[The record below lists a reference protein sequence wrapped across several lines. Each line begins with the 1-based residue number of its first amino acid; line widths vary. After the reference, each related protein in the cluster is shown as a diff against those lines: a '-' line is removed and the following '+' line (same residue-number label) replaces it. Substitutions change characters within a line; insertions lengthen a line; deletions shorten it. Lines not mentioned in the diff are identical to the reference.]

1 MAKSRVTAGLQTI
14 PRLSGVMSRKGQHA
28 QTLCH
33 QLGILATL
41 GHTKRVP
48 LLLRHSVD
56 QELGDLALQEA
67 IGLPDNLIMEPLVA
81 MVVVRHM
88 ALVDH
93 TFLNSLRDSFH
104 LLSDLQVHL
113 QVDPQVDLWLEYY
126 LQYPLVDLQD
136 MGPALGYPLGQVVA
150 PKDLGHRCR
159 MEALNCQAK
168 MEALDHQGI
177 MEALDH
183 LDKMKALDHLAKL
196 EALDHQ
202 GIMEPLDHQG
212 IMEALDHPDKTEALD
227 YLGKM
232 GDLVHLSNIVVL
244 DHLGIMEDQVVA
256 LDLVKVTMGQ
266 DSVDPDPIR
275 IADLT
280 IREGFKEEIL
290 EMEDLGHLEDQA
302 NMAPKEEVAT
312 KVGKGMVDI
321 SMGWS
326 SLDRDA
332 PSLHSVI
339 YEFCIN

>member
-1 MAKSRVTAGLQTI
+1 
-14 PRLSGVMSRKGQHA
+14 
-28 QTLCH
+28 
-33 QLGILATL
+33 
-41 GHTKRVP
+41 
-48 LLLRHSVD
+48 
-56 QELGDLALQEA
+56 
-67 IGLPDNLIMEPLVA
+67 
-81 MVVVRHM
+81 
-88 ALVDH
+88 
-93 TFLNSLRDSFH
+93 
-104 LLSDLQVHL
+104 
-113 QVDPQVDLWLEYY
+113 
-126 LQYPLVDLQD
+126 
-136 MGPALGYPLGQVVA
+136 
-150 PKDLGHRCR
+150 
-159 MEALNCQAK
+159 MEALDLLGKLEASDHQGI

-183 LDKMKALDHLAKL
+183 PA
-196 EALDHQ
+196 
-202 GIMEPLDHQG
+202 
-212 IMEALDHPDKTEALD
+212 KTEALD
-227 YLGKM
+227 HLGKM
-232 GDLVHLSNIVVL
+232 ADLDHLGNIVVL

>member
-1 MAKSRVTAGLQTI
+1 
-14 PRLSGVMSRKGQHA
+14 
-28 QTLCH
+28 
-33 QLGILATL
+33 
-41 GHTKRVP
+41 
-48 LLLRHSVD
+48 
-56 QELGDLALQEA
+56 
-67 IGLPDNLIMEPLVA
+67 
-81 MVVVRHM
+81 
-88 ALVDH
+88 
-93 TFLNSLRDSFH
+93 
-104 LLSDLQVHL
+104 
-113 QVDPQVDLWLEYY
+113 
-126 LQYPLVDLQD
+126 
-136 MGPALGYPLGQVVA
+136 
-150 PKDLGHRCR
+150 
-159 MEALNCQAK
+159 MEALDLLGKLEASDHQGI

-183 LDKMKALDHLAKL
+183 PA
-196 EALDHQ
+196 
-202 GIMEPLDHQG
+202 
-212 IMEALDHPDKTEALD
+212 KTEALD
-227 YLGKM
+227 HLGKM
-232 GDLVHLSNIVVL
+232 ADLDHLGNIVVL

-290 EMEDLGHLEDQA
+290 EMGDLGHLEDQA

-339 YEFCIN
+339 YGFCID